1 MNIVPSSII
10 AINACE
16 MHVSA
21 EIHSDDHV
29 FAANFSATEFFE
41 QASEPELLALAE
53 CGWRGDY
60 AADAVA
66 LFMEDKDPEVA
77 FVLASVRER
86 QEAGFDGDHSGFEVS
101 VNAEEALAWLQAKR
115 PAVAYMLAVE
125 A

>member
-1 MNIVPSSII
+1 MHIVPSSIV
-10 AINACE
+10 AINASE

-29 FAANFSATEFFE
+29 FTANFCATEFFE
-41 QASEPELLALAE
+41 HASEPELLALAE

-66 LFMEDKDPEVA
+66 LFMEDKDTEVA

-86 QEAGFDGDHSGFEVS
+86 QDAGFDGDYSGFEVS
-101 VNAEEALAWLQAKR
+101 VDEEEAMAWLKAKR
-115 PAVAYMLAVE
+115 PAVANMLAVE